1 MKTQNSDTVGLS
13 QPANAEFRPAR
24 AVVHQKYRFGML
36 LIPLLGIMLGGCGTD
51 DGAPPADAGS
61 STGAA
66 APDTVA
72 PRGDGGASQPEAA
85 WNASVTNVGAGLAL
99 SANGIELL
107 RMACVR
113 ESREMT
119 VEVPSFR
126 SIASEERLSFGLD
139 DEPYGFVAQ
148 VTPPPPGG
156 VFATRP
162 IEEAF
167 LTDLQAAKQIS
178 AIYGSQPIGP
188 FRAPDADQ
196 LEVFVG
202 GCRQA
207 MTS

>member
-1 MKTQNSDTVGLS
+1 MKTENFDTVGLS
-13 QPANAEFRPAR
+13 QPANAECRPAR
-24 AVVHQKYRFGML
+24 GVVHQVYGLGML
-36 LIPLLGIMLGGCGTD
+36 LMPLLGIMLGGCGTD
-51 DGAPPADAGS
+51 GAPAADAGS
-61 STGAA
+61 STEAA

-72 PRGDGGASQPEAA
+72 PRGDGGGSQPDAA
-85 WNASVTNVGAGLAL
+85 WNASVTNVGAGLVL
-99 SANGIELL
+99 SANGMELI

-113 ESREMT
+113 DSREMT

-148 VTPPPPGG
+148 VTPPPPRGM
-156 VFATRP
+156 FATRP

-167 LTDLQAAKQIS
+167 LTDLEGAQQIS

-202 GCRQA
+202 GCREA